1 MPSAGPVAVH
11 CEICCER
18 SSLKMAT
25 PIHWQAE
32 SRDLGEHRR
41 YREGVALS
49 ALPVS
54 SRMYYL
60 TDVDTTWRPADY
72 NVRNIVRGLKQEPF
86 NGYSEFRVGGAV
98 RRYNQ
103 ANIEQFMPPL
113 MQGVGQRMSTQL
125 QQREVAIVP
134 IPGST
139 MAGGAPG
146 TFRIVDLATMF
157 ARGYGGPSKIVPAIR
172 WVAPREKAHRQ
183 NEVRSPDLHQP
194 RMRLAEQPTKP
205 VLLFDDVMTSGSQM
219 IAATRFLREAGFDVI
234 AGGGVAR
241 ATKTQ
246 HEKMIGWSTDALL
259 IERYVI
265 HR

>member
-1 MPSAGPVAVH
+1 
-11 CEICCER
+11 
-18 SSLKMAT
+18 
-25 PIHWQAE
+25 
-32 SRDLGEHRR
+32 
-41 YREGVALS
+41 
-49 ALPVS
+49 
-54 SRMYYL
+54 MYYL
-60 TDVDTTWRPADY
+60 TDVDVTWRPADY

-113 MQGVGQRMSTQL
+113 LQGVGQRMSTQL

-139 MAGGAPG
+139 MAVGAPG

-157 ARGYGGPSKIVPAIR
+157 ALGYGTKAKVVAAIR

-183 NEVRSPDLHQP
+183 NELRSPDLYQP
-194 RMRLAEQPTKP
+194 RMTLTEQPTRP

-219 IAATRFLREAGFDVI
+219 IAATRFLREAGYEVV
-234 AGGGVAR
+234 GGCIVAR

-246 HEKMIGWSTDALL
+246 HEKMIDWVTEDVP
-259 IERYVI
+259 IERETI
-265 HR
+265 DWDEISEE